1 MGQSQLPISP
11 TSQQLQLSV
20 AAVAATTPT
29 SYSPTNVL
37 AGSATFTFQSVP
49 DGQHWTGSLTIA
61 DASSQASFQATVG
74 ATPIGAWGGPTV
86 FGPIQLVAN
95 QQLVVTAAGLNPGDS
110 YVCVLTGANDNV
122 VPAPTWPDANSSS
135 LSVQSGS
142 LYDTLSTTSGLGWSY
157 VSFATAFTFVAT
169 RTYQGLSLNI
179 GNVGGAV
186 TSALTANVYNE
197 GQGNVGKAEL
207 IQRKIPVGSQ
217 PAPASSAWTLYFPI
231 TINSGDIVAIWFNG
245 VSAQWT
251 GNSVWLPFGYYNP
264 PATQI
269 TNVPQQALN
278 VVSYGGLQYYIT
290 GQLTTGSTA
299 NTLSAPPAGYAYR
312 VHSFGSNLG
321 SGAANGPI
329 NLADSVG
336 QIGGFNLV
344 AAGGVFSGSQQLN
357 GTLASGALN
366 VSNFS
371 GVTVAIWTRYDLV
384 EFPGII

>member
-11 TSQQLQLSV
+11 TSQQLQISV

-86 FGPIQLVAN
+86 FGPIQLQAN

-207 IQRKIPVGSQ
+207 IQRKIPLGAQ
-217 PAPASSAWTLYFPI
+217 PATGTAWTLYFPI

-269 TNVPQQALN
+269 TNPPQQALD
-278 VVSYGGLQYYIT
+278 VVSYGGLLTKKYTGTGTAQTQLLPAPPTGYCYRIHFFVAFNNAPIWVVGAT
-290 GQLTTGSTA
+290 SQHYFGVAISATGATQPFFTPGQLINEA
-299 NTLSAPPAGYAYR
+299 INTFCS
-312 VHSFGSNLG
+312 GSNTG
-321 SGAANGPI
+321 Y
-329 NLADSVG
+329 D
-336 QIGGFNLV
+336 FYM
-344 AAGGVFSGSQQLN
+344 
-357 GTLASGALN
+357 T
-366 VSNFS
+366 
-371 GVTVAIWTRYDLV
+371 YDLV
-384 EFPGII
+384 ETPGII

>member
-11 TSQQLQLSV
+11 TSQQLQISV

-231 TINSGDIVAIWFNG
+231 TINSGDIVAIWFDG

-251 GNSVWLPFGYYNP
+251 NNSIWLPFGYYNP
-264 PATQI
+264 PATPI
-269 TNVPQQALN
+269 TNPPQQALD
-278 VVSYGGLQYYIT
+278 VVPYGGLQVYST
-290 GQLTTGSTA
+290 GNIATGTIA
-299 NTLSAPPAGYAYR
+299 NTLAAPPAGYAYR

-321 SGAANGPI
+321 AGAANGPLSL
-329 NLADSVG
+329 NDSVG
-336 QIGGFNLV
+336 YIGGFNLV
-344 AAGGVFSGSQQLN
+344 AAGGLFSGSQQLN
-357 GTLASGALN
+357 GTLASGALQ

-371 GVTVAIWTRYDLV
+371 GVTLQIWTRYDLV